1 MQARM
6 NNPVMIIPGAM
17 QPALALVA
25 AVKNGSV
32 PMRIL
37 ELSHLRASQ
46 INGCSFCVDMG
57 ARELKKVGETD
68 ERLFAVSAWREAPYF
83 TDAERAVLE
92 LTEAATRL
100 SDRGDAVPDQIW
112 KEAARYYDEKQLAT
126 IILNI
131 ALTNFWNRL
140 NATVRQV
147 AGELPKSAD
156 AKQWAAESHARVQ
169 ELVEK

>member
-6 NNPVMIIPGAM
+6 NNPIMVIPNAL
-17 QPALALVA
+17 QHALALVA
-25 AVKNGSV
+25 DVKNGNV
-32 PMRIL
+32 PAQIL

-57 ARELKKVGETD
+57 AREMKKAGESD

-92 LTEAATRL
+92 LTESATRL
-100 SDRGDAVPDQIW
+100 SDRGDAVPDEVW
-112 KEAARYYDEKQLAT
+112 KEAVRHFDEKQLAT

-131 ALTNFWNRL
+131 ALTNFWNRI
-140 NATVRQV
+140 NATIRQV
-147 AGELPKSAD
+147 AGEFPKAAD
-156 AKQWAAESHARVQ
+156 AKKWKTEAFDAVQ
-169 ELVEK
+169 ELVTK

>member
-6 NNPVMIIPGAM
+6 KNPIMVIPS
-17 QPALALVA
+17 ALQHALGLVA
-25 AVKNGSV
+25 DIKNGSV
-32 PMRIL
+32 PANIL

-57 ARELKKVGETD
+57 AREMKKAGETD
-68 ERLFAVSAWREAPYF
+68 ERLFAVSAWRETPYF

-100 SDRGDAVPDQIW
+100 SDKGDAVPDEIW
-112 KEAARYYDEKQLAT
+112 NQATRYFDEKQLAT

-131 ALTNFWNRL
+131 ALTNFWNRI
-140 NATVRQV
+140 NATIRQV
-147 AGELPKSAD
+147 AGEWPKGVD
-156 AKQWAAESHARVQ
+156 AKQHAEKSHTQTVD
-169 ELVEK
+169 LVAQ

>member
-6 NNPVMIIPGAM
+6 KNPVMIVPGAM
-17 QPALALVA
+17 QHTLALVGD
-25 AVKNGSV
+25 VKNGSV
-32 PMRIL
+32 SAKIL
-37 ELSHLRASQ
+37 GLSHLRASQ

-57 ARELKKVGETD
+57 AREMKKEGETD

-100 SDRGDAVPDQIW
+100 SDKGDAVPDEIW
-112 KEAARYYDEKQLAT
+112 KEAARYFDEKQLAT

-131 ALTNFWNRL
+131 ALTNFWNRI

-147 AGELPKSAD
+147 AGEFPKAVD
-156 AKQWAAESHARVQ
+156 AKQWEATDASVQ
-169 ELVEK
+169 ELVTK

>member
-6 NNPVMIIPGAM
+6 KNPVMIIPGAL
-17 QPALALVA
+17 QSALALVS

-32 PMRIL
+32 PASTL

-57 ARELKKVGETD
+57 AREMKKAGETD

-83 TDAERAVLE
+83 TNAERAVLE

-100 SDRGDAVPDQIW
+100 SDRGDAVPDEIW
-112 KEAARYYDEKQLAT
+112 KEVARYYNEQQLAT

-131 ALTNFWNRL
+131 ALTNFWNRI

-147 AGELPKSAD
+147 AGELPKATD
-156 AKQWAAESHARVQ
+156 AKQWTEQSHASVQ
-169 ELVEK
+169 ELIAK

>member
-6 NNPVMIIPGAM
+6 NNPVMIIPGAL
-17 QPALALVA
+17 QSALALVS

-32 PMRIL
+32 PASTL

-57 ARELKKVGETD
+57 AREMKKAGETD

-83 TDAERAVLE
+83 TNAERAVLE

-100 SDRGDAVPDQIW
+100 SDRGDAVPDEIW
-112 KEAARYYDEKQLAT
+112 REVARYYNEQQLAT

-131 ALTNFWNRL
+131 ALTNFWNRI

-147 AGELPKSAD
+147 AGELPKATD
-156 AKQWAAESHARVQ
+156 AKQWTEQSHASVQ
-169 ELVEK
+169 ELIAK